1 MSISLIL
8 IDAPNNRPMVPVPG
22 TKDREGTPQTSY
34 LMKKQ
39 KLNLGKKLFLNKE
52 IIAGLNAR
60 QQNAIAGGATEGGCL
75 VTQIPNLCNGKTVE
89 YGCTTHS
96 LGIACTV
103 IFCV

>member
-1 MSISLIL
+1 
-8 IDAPNNRPMVPVPG
+8 
-22 TKDREGTPQTSY
+22 
-34 LMKKQ
+34 MKKQ

-52 IIAGLNAR
+52 TIAGLNTR
-60 QQNAIAGGATEGGCL
+60 QQNAIAGGATEGCM
-75 VTQIPNLCNGKTVE
+75 VTKIPDLCGGNTAQ

>member
-1 MSISLIL
+1 MLA
-8 IDAPNNRPMVPVPG
+8 DAPNNRPMVHGAVHRTERQGRSTLP
-22 TKDREGTPQTSY
+22 KQTY

-39 KLNLGKKLFLNKE
+39 KITLGKKLFLNKE
-52 IIAGLNAR
+52 TIAALSDR
-60 QQNAIAGGATEGGCL
+60 QQQAVAGGATERCMITKIPDLCGGN
-75 VTQIPNLCNGKTVE
+75 TAQ

>member
-1 MSISLIL
+1 M
-8 IDAPNNRPMVPVPG
+8 RRTTVPWCCTWYKRQG
-22 TKDREGTPQTSY
+22 RNTQTSY

-52 IIAGLNAR
+52 TIAGLNTR
-60 QQNAIAGGATEGGCL
+60 QQNAIAGGATEGCM
-75 VTQIPNLCNGKTVE
+75 VTKIPDLCGGNTAQ